1 VDEFKVESKRRRRL
15 KEYDRLLKGFKY
27 SAALDSALR
36 KVPPATTFAL
46 IQELVYRDGLQS
58 ALAGRDDVLLEPILR
73 LLLKYV
79 TDPRFGDIA
88 CDVAGLIIEM
98 YAPVLGQSPTIDSL
112 FLRLRRKLV
121 AELRLQN
128 DLVKTKGALDMLFAF
143 AALSV

>member
-1 VDEFKVESKRRRRL
+1 M
-15 KEYDRLLKGFKY
+15 
-27 SAALDSALR
+27 
-36 KVPPATTFAL
+36 PPTTTFAL

-79 TDPRFGDIA
+79 TDARFGGLA
-88 CDVAGLIIEM
+88 CDVAGLIIGTSSSTTSITTVALYAFSTEM

-143 AALSV
+143 AALSA

>member
-1 VDEFKVESKRRRRL
+1 M
-15 KEYDRLLKGFKY
+15 
-27 SAALDSALR
+27 
-36 KVPPATTFAL
+36 PPTTTFAL

-73 LLLKYV
+73 LLLKHV
-79 TDPRFGDIA
+79 TDPRFGGLA
-88 CDVAGLIIEM
+88 CDVAGLIIGTYRSRPELQPSLDMLSTEM

-121 AELRLQN
+121 GELRLQN

-143 AALSV
+143 AALSA

>member
-1 VDEFKVESKRRRRL
+1 MTRL
-15 KEYDRLLKGFKY
+15 H
-27 SAALDSALR
+27 
-36 KVPPATTFAL
+36 
-46 IQELVYRDGLQS
+46 YRFM
-58 ALAGRDDVLLEPILR
+58 ILS
-73 LLLKYV
+73 
-79 TDPRFGDIA
+79 T
-88 CDVAGLIIEM
+88 EM